1 MPLAIAGRGIA
12 FENGRGRNGLA
23 ANCGDDKDAIARI
36 YVKPMASLDSVSIAI
51 LLGAVLLMAGILS
64 SLLAL
69 RFGAP
74 LLLVFLLIGVMAGES
89 GPGRVQF
96 DDLRTTYLVGSVA
109 LALILFDGGL
119 RTRFQSISAVI
130 APSMML
136 ATIGVLLTALIT
148 APVAKYVL
156 DLNWTEALLVGAV
169 VASTD
174 AAAGF
179 LLVHAQGL
187 RLRPRVG
194 ATLEAESGTND
205 PFAVFLTLM
214 LVELISAGTSSF
226 AHVALELGREAVL
239 GAAVG
244 VVGGRL
250 VVTALNRVALPQG
263 LHAPFVLT
271 AALVIF
277 GLAQIAHASGF
288 LAVYLAGIIIGNR
301 PTRAHNAVV
310 TFLDAATW
318 LAQIVMF
325 VLLGLLASPQRLVT
339 SIGPAVVIALVL
351 MLVARPLAVFLCL
364 VPFRFNWREKVFI
377 AWTGLRGAVAIFL
390 ASIPMLVG
398 LSKAYLYFDVAFV
411 IVVISLLLQGW
422 TLGVAARRLHVALPR
437 SERGPRRVELDL
449 PGQLEQ
455 QLVGYAVRPKSLFFR
470 RGLIP
475 SWSKPTLV
483 IRDQHIL
490 SPTEA
495 DPITP
500 GDYIYLLAP
509 PEKAEAL
516 DRFFVDMPP
525 SSAPDP
531 HLLGDFTVSGEVTL
545 GDVAQAY
552 GVNVD
557 PEQSKLTL
565 SDYFDIHLDH
575 APKEG
580 SAQPLDSIVLVARN
594 LSGARVNV
602 VGRRLPEDE
611 EEAEHLPWL
620 GSFKRKLAD
629 VWSSV
634 AGI

>member
-1 MPLAIAGRGIA
+1 
-12 FENGRGRNGLA
+12 
-23 ANCGDDKDAIARI
+23 
-36 YVKPMASLDSVSIAI
+36 MASLDSVSIAI
-51 LLGAVLLMAGILS
+51 LLGAVLIMAGILS

-74 LLLVFLLIGVMAGES
+74 LLLVFLLIGLLAGDS
-89 GPGRVQF
+89 GPGRLQF

-119 RTRFQSISAVI
+119 RTRFQNIRAVM
-130 APSMML
+130 APSMVL
-136 ATIGVLLTALIT
+136 ATIGVLLTAMIT

-174 AAAGF
+174 AAAVF
-179 LLVHAQGL
+179 LLVHANGL

-214 LVELISAGTSSF
+214 LVELISIGQSSL
-226 AHVALELGREAVL
+226 AHVAAELAREAMF
-239 GAAVG
+239 GAVIG
-244 VVGGRL
+244 VAGGRL
-250 VVTALNRVALPQG
+250 IVASLNRVALPQG

-277 GLAQIAHASGF
+277 GTTQIVHGSGF

-301 PTRAHNAVV
+301 PTRAHNALV

-325 VLLGLLASPQRLVT
+325 VLLGLLASPQRLVF
-339 SIGPAVVIALVL
+339 SIGPAVAIALML
-351 MLVARPLAVFLCL
+351 MLVARPAAVFLCL
-364 VPFRFNWREKVFI
+364 APFRFSWREKVFI

-422 TLGVAARRLHVALPR
+422 TLAPAARRLHVALPR
-437 SERGPRRVELDL
+437 TDRGPRRVELDL

-455 QLVGYAVRPKSLFFR
+455 QLVGYKVRPKSLYFR
-470 RGLIP
+470 RGLVP
-475 SWSKPTLV
+475 SWSRQTLV
-483 IRDQHIL
+483 IRDEHIL
-490 SPTEA
+490 SPAEA
-495 DPITP
+495 DPVRP
-500 GDYIYLLAP
+500 GDYVYLLAP
-509 PEKAEAL
+509 PEKSEAL

-525 SSAPDP
+525 STAPDP
-531 HLLGDFTVSGEVTL
+531 HLLGDFTVSGEHTL
-545 GDVAQAY
+545 GELAEIY
-552 GVNVD
+552 GVAVD
-557 PEQSKLTL
+557 AGQTGQTL
-565 SDYFDIHLDH
+565 ADYFDIHLDH

-580 SAQPLDSIVLVARN
+580 ATLALDTIVLVARRI
-594 LSGARVNV
+594 SGGRVNV
-602 VGRRLPEDE
+602 VGLRLPEDE
-611 EEAEHLPWL
+611 EQAPAKTRFEL
-620 GSFKRKLAD
+620 FRQKLANF
-629 VWSSV
+629 WSSV
-634 AGI
+634 AGV